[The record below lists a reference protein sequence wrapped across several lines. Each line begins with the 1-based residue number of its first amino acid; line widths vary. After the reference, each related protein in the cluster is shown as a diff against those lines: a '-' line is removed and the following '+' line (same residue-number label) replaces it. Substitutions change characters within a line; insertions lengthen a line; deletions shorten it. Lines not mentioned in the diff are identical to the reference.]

1 MMCCGLY
8 LVQNKTKNMKP
19 TELELAPRQD
29 LSVDKQPE
37 ITPTTMMQV
46 IAQAAKD
53 PNVDMD
59 KMERLLAMHERMEA
73 REAEKSFNAA
83 FTKLQSELPIIVAES
98 VIPNRGKYQR
108 LEDIMEKDGVR
119 KLLHNNGFSVSF
131 TQEMKENRVFVT
143 CHLAH
148 IHGHSRDYVYGVR
161 VSGKADTETQA
172 DCKASTTA
180 KRNALVQA
188 LGLTIRQDVLN
199 EENDAALEGDPI
211 AFITPAQADELERRV
226 SETLSDRAK
235 FLKYAGATKFSEIRA
250 SKYDELDA
258 TLRRKEQ
265 EGR

>member
-1 MMCCGLY
+1 M
-8 LVQNKTKNMKP
+8 NKP
-19 TELELAPRQD
+19 PEQPD
-29 LSVDKQPE
+29 LGVARREEQPLTVPGDAAL
-37 ITPTTMMQV
+37 TPTTMMQV

-83 FTKLQSELPIIVAES
+83 FTKLQSELPVIVAES

-108 LEDIMEKDGVR
+108 LEDIMEKDGIR
-119 KLLHNNGFSVSF
+119 ALLHSNGFSVSF
-131 TQEMKENRVFVT
+131 TQELKENRVFVT

-161 VSGKADTETQA
+161 VSGKSDTETQA

-199 EENDAALEGDPI
+199 EENDAANEGDP
-211 AFITPAQADELERRV
+211 TDLVTTAQADELERRAQLTN
-226 SETLSDRAK
+226 SNIPA
-235 FLKYAGATKFSEIRA
+235 FLKFAGATKFAEIKA
-250 SKYDELDA
+250 SKYEECDKMLKK
-258 TLRRKEQ
+258 KEGQ
-265 EGR
+265 GR